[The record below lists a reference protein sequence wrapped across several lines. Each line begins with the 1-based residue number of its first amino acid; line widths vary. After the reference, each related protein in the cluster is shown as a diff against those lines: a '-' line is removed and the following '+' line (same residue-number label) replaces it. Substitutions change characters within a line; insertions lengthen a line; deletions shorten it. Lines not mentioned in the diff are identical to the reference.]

1 MTENK
6 TYIDIQVQD
15 QKLVALANP
24 VLASGGVNETDIR
37 FDISEEWEGMVL
49 TAVFFNENDKTAVY
63 YAILDEDRCAVVP
76 QEVLKDDGYIQF
88 GLCGVLEDTVRTSE
102 MMRYRVVLGAM
113 AGEGSPSDPTPDLW
127 QQILAQLNSV
137 LPVVQELKSDLE
149 EFKNETEA
157 NFDSIKAMTEA
168 EIDAA
173 INAAG

>member
-1 MTENK
+1 MAENK

-24 VLASGGVNETDIR
+24 VLASGGVNETDVR

-49 TAVFFNENDKTAVY
+49 TAVFFNEKDKSAVY
-63 YAILDEDRCAVVP
+63 HVILDENRCAVIP

-88 GLCGVLEDTVRTSE
+88 GLYGTLENTVRTSE
-102 MMRYRVVLGAM
+102 IMRYRVVLGAVT
-113 AGEGSPSDPTPDLW
+113 GEGTPSEPTPDLW

-149 EFKNETEA
+149 EFKNGTEA
-157 NFDSIKAMTEA
+157 NFDSIKAMTES